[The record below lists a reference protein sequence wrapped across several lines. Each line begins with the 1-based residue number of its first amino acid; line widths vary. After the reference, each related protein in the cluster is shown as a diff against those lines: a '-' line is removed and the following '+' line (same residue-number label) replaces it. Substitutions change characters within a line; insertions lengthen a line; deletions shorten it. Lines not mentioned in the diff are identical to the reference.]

1 MLGCVR
7 AALVLAILAFLPGLR
22 ESFEPPKAAAVRVC
36 GLALLIAAL
45 AALRTR
51 RQVERLPLDL
61 AVGAWLLVEIL
72 STAFSASPLLSLVG
86 EPVQRE
92 GLLTS
97 LALAGTY
104 FAMRTLPSRARAAG
118 LDATLGWFLVPAA
131 VASVYALAQTA
142 GFDPIGWVGSAL
154 YTRGGVGTRPFGTL
168 GHPNLLGVVTACAAS
183 AALARAAGEGRGR
196 AWFGAA
202 AILLA
207 AATLATLSRGAWL
220 ALGAGSAAG
229 LALAARAQS
238 GASARRRVWAAA
250 ALCLVAL
257 IVVTLGAG
265 WGARL
270 AARAQELFS
279 PLAGS
284 GSSRLEIWR
293 TAWAA
298 GLARPFLGHG
308 PDTFELVFPRFQTPA
323 YWRFEW
329 AGLPVHAHSVAL
341 HTLATR
347 GLAGVAA
354 GAALLVAVVMAAR
367 AAWRRSP
374 GARAGVAPSLAVLVA
389 GAVAGLFGALG
400 VAGALLVVVG
410 ASSLANVAGDGGA
423 EAAAGPPGARLSRT
437 AVIAAWAVGA
447 LVAGFGIADLRG
459 AAAVRVAED
468 WLEVARTGVGEASKQ
483 ARASALEAATRG
495 GRSSP
500 WDDVTHRLL
509 AEALLGT
516 AAFAP
521 DPGAFLDRAAAAA
534 RRAVDLVPARA
545 VNHEQLARVLTTQ
558 VLGGEAAAAAAA
570 HAAVE
575 RMAALAPANAL
586 LLVEGARLE
595 LLIGHPAHARSM
607 ARGVATLYPDDARA
621 DGVIAESSLALGDTA
636 EATAALRRALAGNWR
651 GDNAAHDA
659 ARGLRARLR

>member
-1 MLGCVR
+1 MLGCLR
-7 AALVLAILAFLPGLR
+7 AALALAILAFLPGLR

-36 GLALLIAAL
+36 GLALLAAAL
-45 AALRTR
+45 AAPRIR
-51 RQVERLPLDL
+51 RQAERLPLDL

-97 LALAGTY
+97 LALAGAY
-104 FAMRTLPSRARAAG
+104 LAMRTLPSHARGAG
-118 LDATLGWFLVPAA
+118 LDATLGWILVPAA
-131 VASVYALAQTA
+131 VAAAYALAQGA
-142 GFDPIGWVGSAL
+142 GIDPFGWAPSAIYPGGS
-154 YTRGGVGTRPFGTL
+154 GGMRPFGTL

-183 AALARAAGEGRGR
+183 AALARAVGEGRGR

-220 ALGAGSAAG
+220 ALGVGGAAG

-238 GASARRRVWAAA
+238 GATARRAWALA
-250 ALCLVAL
+250 ALCLVTLFVVAL
-257 IVVTLGAG
+257 AAG
-265 WGARL
+265 WGPRL
-270 AARAQELFS
+270 AARAQDLLT

-284 GSSRLEIWR
+284 GPSRLEIWR

-298 GLARPFLGHG
+298 FLARPLLGHG

-329 AGLPVHAHSVAL
+329 AGLAVHAHSVVL

-347 GLAGVAA
+347 GLAGAAA
-354 GAALLVAVVMAAR
+354 GAALLVTVVMAAR

-374 GARAGVAPSLAVLVA
+374 AARARVAPALALLLSA
-389 GAVAGLFGALG
+389 AVAGLFGALG

-410 ASSLANVAGDGGA
+410 AASLANIAGDGGA
-423 EAAAGPPGARLSRT
+423 ETGAGSPRAPRLARAA
-437 AVIAAWAVGA
+437 VVAAWAVGA
-447 LVAGFGIADLRG
+447 LAAGFGIADLNG
-459 AAAVRVAED
+459 AAAVREAED
-468 WLEVARTGVGEASKQ
+468 WLQVARTGTREASGQ
-483 ARASALEAATRG
+483 ALAPALEAATRG
-495 GRSSP
+495 ARSSP
-500 WDDVTHRLL
+500 WDDVTHRVL

-516 AAFAP
+516 ATLAAE
-521 DPGAFLDRAAAAA
+521 PGPILDRAAAAA

-545 VNHEQLARVLTTQ
+545 INHEQFARVLATR
-558 VLGGEAAAAAAA
+558 VLTGDVSAAAAV

-595 LLIGHPAHARSM
+595 LLIGHAMDAR
-607 ARGVATLYPDDARA
+607 ALAGRVTALYPGDAQA
-621 DGVIAESSLALGDTA
+621 DGVIGEASFSLGDTT
-636 EATAALRRALAGNWR
+636 EARAALRRALAGNWR
-651 GDNAAHDA
+651 GDTAAYDA
-659 ARGLRARLR
+659 ARSLQTRLR